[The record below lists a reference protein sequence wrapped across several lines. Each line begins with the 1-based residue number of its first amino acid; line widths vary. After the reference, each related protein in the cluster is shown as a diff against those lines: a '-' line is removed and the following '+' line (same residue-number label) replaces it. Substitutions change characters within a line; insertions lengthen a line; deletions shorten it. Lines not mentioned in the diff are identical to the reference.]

1 MDSINEGYVAVADTV
16 LHTLQSAGVKV
27 QSTLTWSTVYH
38 HGYTK
43 NPFDE
48 LVEQTYIDTRSKC
61 DTHAPMYVCVCAGG
75 FSISNLHLDTVCML
89 TANQCQM
96 PQYVS

>member
-16 LHTLQSAGVKV
+16 LHTLQSAGVNV

-61 DTHAPMYVCVCAGG
+61 CDTHMCTYV
-75 FSISNLHLDTVCML
+75 
-89 TANQCQM
+89 
-96 PQYVS
+96 YVSLCLYVSARRWLVHALVIFIWTQYAC

>member
-1 MDSINEGYVAVADTV
+1 MDSISEGFVAVADTV
-16 LHTLQSAGVKV
+16 LHTLQSAGVTV

-48 LVEQTYIDTRSKC
+48 LVEQTYIDTRSKY
-61 DTHAPMYVCVCAGG
+61 DMSVSMSVWSVC
-75 FSISNLHLDTVCML
+75 IM
-89 TANQCQM
+89 
-96 PQYVS
+96 

>member
-1 MDSINEGYVAVADTV
+1 MDSINEGFVAVADTV

-61 DTHAPMYVCVCAGG
+61 DIKYYMCVCLRVGAPLVI
-75 FSISNLHLDTVCML
+75 FIRAQHAC
-89 TANQCQM
+89 
-96 PQYVS
+96 